1 MLDFLFRSRMF
12 TPAFRL
18 FAALAVFG
26 LVGAFVSSLA
36 TDDQSLMNALV
47 GPISLGWKG
56 GVGNQT
62 GYAVLVGLAAVSGFL
77 AGVHVALRDADP
89 EAEAEVVRTDSVPL
103 TRAPSGVNF
112 LPLVAAFGVGVLIIS
127 QLTSFWVALAGFGIL
142 AAVTFTWMLRAWAE
156 RATGDDEVN
165 RRIYARF
172 IEPLRVPVVAA
183 VIIAFVVLSISRV
196 LLAVSKTGAV
206 AVFGVIGAVILLGMA
221 LIAARPQ
228 ISKNALTILLFV
240 GAVIVIGAGITAAV
254 IGQRDIEKHGGEGHG
269 GAGAHSGGP
278 EEGGIGPIVVEPP
291 AAGGVGS

>member
-1 MLDFLFRSRMF
+1 MLDFLYRSRMF

-18 FAALAVFG
+18 FAALTVFG
-26 LVGAFVSSLA
+26 LIGAFVSSLA
-36 TDDQSLMNALV
+36 TDDQSLMNAFV

-62 GYAVLVGLAAVSGFL
+62 GYAVLVGLAAVSAFL
-77 AGVHVALRDADP
+77 AGIHVALRDADP
-89 EAEAEVVRTDSVPL
+89 ESEAEVVRTDSVPL

-127 QLTSFWVALAGFGIL
+127 QLTTFWVALAGFGIL
-142 AAVTFTWMLRAWAE
+142 AVVMFTWMLRAWAE

-183 VIIAFVVLSISRV
+183 VVIAFVVISVSRV

-221 LIAARPQ
+221 LVAARPQ
-228 ISKNALTILLFV
+228 ISKNAITILIFV
-240 GAVIVIGAGITAAV
+240 GAVVVIAAGITAAV

-269 GAGAHSGGP
+269 GAGAESGGA
-278 EEGGIGPIVVEPP
+278 EEGGLGPIVVELPGTGG
-291 AAGGVGS
+291 AGS

>member
-1 MLDFLFRSRMF
+1 
-12 TPAFRL
+12 
-18 FAALAVFG
+18 
-26 LVGAFVSSLA
+26 
-36 TDDQSLMNALV
+36 
-47 GPISLGWKG
+47 
-56 GVGNQT
+56 
-62 GYAVLVGLAAVSGFL
+62 
-77 AGVHVALRDADP
+77 VALRDADP

-278 EEGGIGPIVVEPP
+278 GGGGRGPWGAPPP